1 MNMLKQVGYTN
12 GDKGTKGLPNMKI
25 GEFRYYPKDNPNV
38 DRMTGRTISPG
49 VFVRVMTCLF
59 PEYHIECEDGK
70 NGIMDVLGVG
80 NLINDF
86 YKPLVINKGYICIK
100 EASSTE
106 EGTIFYLHDGTV
118 LAYKETYRG

>member
-12 GDKGTKGLPNMKI
+12 GDKGTKGLPNMKV
-25 GEFRYYPKDNPNV
+25 GEFRYYIKDNPNV
-38 DRMTGRTISPG
+38 DRMTGRTILSG
-49 VFVRVMTCLF
+49 VFIRVMTCLF
-59 PEYHIECEDGK
+59 PEYYIESEDGIDGRK
-70 NGIMDVLGVG
+70 NVWGVG
-80 NLINDF
+80 DLINDF

-118 LAYKETYRG
+118 LAYKEQYRG

>member
-1 MNMLKQVGYTN
+1 MNILKQVGYTN
-12 GDKGTKGLPNMKI
+12 GDKGIAGIPNMKV
-25 GEFRYYPKDNPNV
+25 GEFRYYIKDNPNV
-38 DRMTGRTISPG
+38 DRMTGRTISSG
-49 VFVRVMTCLF
+49 VFIRVMTCLF
-59 PEYHIECEDGK
+59 PEYHIECEDGIDGKK
-70 NGIMDVLGVG
+70 NVWGVG

-118 LAYKETYRG
+118 LAYKEQYRG